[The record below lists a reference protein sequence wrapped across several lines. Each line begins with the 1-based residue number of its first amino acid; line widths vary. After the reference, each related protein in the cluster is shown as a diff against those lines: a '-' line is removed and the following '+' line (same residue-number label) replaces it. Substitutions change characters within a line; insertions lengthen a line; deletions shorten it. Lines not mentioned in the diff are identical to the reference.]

1 MKTVIVNGVILT
13 PDEQISGHQLVIQ
26 GEKILGIHP
35 AGPVGTEDI
44 SIDAR
49 GKTIIPG
56 LIDIHMHGANGFD
69 CMDATSEAIL
79 GMGRFI
85 ARHGVT
91 AYLPTTVT
99 ASLESTLGAIR
110 NTVRTPPPRD
120 GARHLGIH
128 LEGPYLDHDHRG
140 AQPAEHL
147 RPADPNEYRAW
158 LEIKDIRLIT
168 VAPEVMGVPDLIRAG
183 RQAGIEFALGH
194 TGATYEQALAAVEAG
209 VSQATHTFNGM
220 APLQHRAPG
229 ALGVVLSDE
238 RIKAQVIVDGIHVH
252 PAIVKLL
259 IKAKGVDHTILIT
272 DAMRA
277 TGLPD
282 GDYALGDQMV
292 HVQAGIAQTQAGG
305 LAGSTLTMDQALRNT
320 MGFANLSLQE
330 ALPMATSVP
339 ATAIGL
345 KRQKGRIAPDFDADI
360 VILDDTYQ
368 VCMTMVG
375 GQVVYSNL

>member
-1 MKTVIVNGVILT
+1 MKIVIVNGVILT
-13 PDEQISGHQLVIQ
+13 PDEQISGHQVVIQ
-26 GEKILGIHP
+26 GEKIVGIDP
-35 AGPVGTEDI
+35 AGSIETEDI

-49 GKTIIPG
+49 GKIIIPG

-69 CMDATSEAIL
+69 CMDATSEAIQ

-85 ARHGVT
+85 ARYGVT
-91 AYLPTTVT
+91 SYLPTTVT
-99 ASLESTLGAIR
+99 ASMESTLGAIR
-110 NTVRTPPPRD
+110 NTVRTPPPLD

-128 LEGPYLDHDHRG
+128 LEGPYLDHGHRG

-183 RQAGIEFALGH
+183 TQAGIEFALGH
-194 TGATYEQALAAVEAG
+194 TGATYEQALAAVESG

-220 APLQHRAPG
+220 APLQHRSPG

-238 RIKAQVIVDGIHVH
+238 RIKAQIIADGIHVH
-252 PAIVKLL
+252 PSIVKLL
-259 IKAKGVDHTILIT
+259 VKAKGVDHTILIT

-292 HVQAGIAQTQAGG
+292 HVKAGIAQTQAGG
-305 LAGSTLTMDQALRNT
+305 LAGSTLTMDQALRT
-320 MGFANLSLQE
+320 MMGFATLSLQE

-339 ATAIGL
+339 AIAIGL
-345 KRQKGRIAPDFDADI
+345 ERQKGRIAAGFDADI
-360 VILDDTYQ
+360 VILDETYH
-368 VCMTMVG
+368 VWMTMAG
-375 GQVVYSNL
+375 GQVVYRNL

>member
-13 PDEQISGHQLVIQ
+13 PDEQISGHQVVIQ
-26 GEKILGIHP
+26 DGKIVGIEP
-35 AGPVGTEDI
+35 AGPVEAGTI
-44 SIDAR
+44 TVDAR

-69 CMDATSEAIL
+69 CMDATPEAIQ

-99 ASLESTLGAIR
+99 ASIEATLAAIT
-110 NTVRTPPPRD
+110 NIGSTPPPKD
-120 GARHLGIH
+120 GARHVGIH
-128 LEGPYLDHDHRG
+128 LEGPYLDHDYRG
-140 AQPAEHL
+140 AQPAQHL

-158 LEIKDIRLIT
+158 LENKDVRLIT

-209 VSQATHTFNGM
+209 LSQSTHTFNGM
-220 APLQHRAPG
+220 APLQHRSPG

-238 RIKAQVIVDGIHVH
+238 RIKAQIIADGIHVH
-252 PAIVKLL
+252 PSIVKLL
-259 IKAKGVDHTILIT
+259 VKAKGVDHTILIT

-292 HVQAGIAQTQAGG
+292 TVQVGIARTQAGG

-320 MGFANLSLQE
+320 MGFATLSLRE

-345 KRQKGRIAPDFDADI
+345 ERQKGRIAAGFDADI
-360 VILDDTYQ
+360 VILDETCL
-368 VCMTMVG
+368 VWMTMAG
-375 GQVVYSNL
+375 GQIVYRNL